1 MEMKTKSFPFDGEDS
16 TGMPLMSFSPGLV
29 SAIRGE
35 QGEMLDLGFLYRT
48 NANVYTVIDFLA
60 WQIAQIGIKA
70 YEKLADSDRKEWSD
84 PRFSEL
90 MRHPAPGLTYFRL
103 MQGTVADLGV
113 YGNAYWLKMGTDSAR
128 ALMPIPPFAVVAEG
142 GTLVQ
147 AARYVVDI
155 NGIKTVY
162 PADQMVHFRFPNPVD
177 QRIGL
182 SPLSPLRAILL
193 EDQAATAH
201 RRGYWANAARIEGLI
216 YRPKESGPWG
226 DAQRN
231 RFRQDWQAVYTGSNA
246 AGKTAI
252 LEDSMTWNPAS
263 FSPKDSEFIEGRKQV
278 LETVCRA
285 YNVPVSVLGLTETA
299 TFASQKEFHR
309 ALYQDTLGPWLQML
323 AGEIQDGV
331 LGWMTDDPDV
341 FCEHTIAEKLRGSF
355 EEQADA
361 IRAYVGV
368 PIMSVDEGRKLF
380 NLPAI
385 GKEFDEPIK
394 PLNVAYA
401 GDPPGEAPTLE
412 QGTDQPPQQGL
423 RAAQVFELP
432 TKAEGEG
439 S

>member
-1 MEMKTKSFPFDGEDS
+1 MEVQAKSFPFDGEDS
-16 TGMPLMSFSPGLV
+16 AGMPLISFSPGLV

-35 QGEMLDLGFLYRT
+35 NGEMIDLSYLYRT
-48 NANVYTVIDFLA
+48 NAAVYTVVDFLA

-70 YEKLADSDRKEWSD
+70 FEKLSDGDREEWKD
-84 PRFSEL
+84 PRFSNL
-90 MRHPAPGLTYFRL
+90 MRRPAPGLTFFRL

-113 YGNAYWLKMGTDSAR
+113 YGNAYWLKMGQGDAR
-128 ALMPIPPFAVVAEG
+128 ALMPIPPFAVVPES

-147 AARYVVDI
+147 ASRYVVDI
-155 NGIKTVY
+155 NGIKTTY
-162 PADQMVHFRFPNPVD
+162 SSDRIVHFRFPNPVD
-177 QRIGL
+177 QRMGL

-201 RRGYWANAARIEGLI
+201 RRGYWTNAARIEGLI
-216 YRPKESGPWG
+216 YRPKEAGPWG
-226 DAQRN
+226 DAQRD
-231 RFRQDWQAVYTGSNA
+231 RFRQDWQNVYTGSNA

-263 FSPKDSEFIEGRKQV
+263 FSPKDSEFIAGRKQV

-285 YNVPVSVLGLTETA
+285 YNVPVSVLGLTDSA
-299 TFASQKEFHR
+299 TFASQKEFHQE
-309 ALYQDTLGPWLQML
+309 LYQDTLGPWLQML
-323 AGEIQDGV
+323 AAEIEEGV
-331 LGWMTDDPDV
+331 LRWITDDEDIYV
-341 FCEHTIAEKLRGSF
+341 EHTIAEKLRGSF

-368 PIMSVDEGRKLF
+368 PIMSPDEGRKLF
-380 NLPAI
+380 NLPAL
-385 GKEFDEPIK
+385 GGDFAEPIK

-401 GDPPGEAPTLE
+401 GTPGEAPMP
-412 QGTDQPPQQGL
+412 DQNTNEPQGL
-423 RAAQVFELP
+423 RAAQVRLIA